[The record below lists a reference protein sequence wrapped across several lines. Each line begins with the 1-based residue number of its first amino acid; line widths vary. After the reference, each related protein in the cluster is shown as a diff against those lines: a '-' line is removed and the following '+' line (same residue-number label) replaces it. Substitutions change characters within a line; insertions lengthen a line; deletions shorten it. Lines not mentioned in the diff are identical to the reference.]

1 MCVCA
6 DASAAMV
13 APGGGADPEASTALA
28 VVASQPG
35 TKQEVWEGG
44 QLVAAGAI
52 APTGASGYPIAGP
65 AQGPLGQYPQ
75 YPVTLPSLCVPD
87 CCTDSFNIWP

>member
-1 MCVCA
+1 
-6 DASAAMV
+6 MV
-13 APGGGADPEASTALA
+13 QAPGGGADPEGAATVAL
-28 VVASQPG
+28 VTSQPG

-52 APTGASGYPIAGP
+52 APTGPSGYPIAGP

-75 YPVTLPSLCVPD
+75 YPVTL
-87 CCTDSFNIWP
+87 